1 MIARA
6 FPTLT
11 GDVPPYKN
19 KSITVFSNLYV
30 YDTPYTVNS
39 HGCYADFYVF
49 PVFKNE
55 LSVSFDAS
63 YKKWSSTAP
72 FIKWYTGSAWP
83 LEISPYYYMGEQFG
97 VHYNGKFLAKATAA
111 TLYLRGSGYAKLTLN
126 SSTTGTIKLGVNE
139 STDKS
144 LHVTG
149 LTANTYYNLDIW
161 YISTSKYQTVNN
173 ENLFVVL
180 LKDSTMNDTTVLSA
194 SRFYNDDDYP
204 SGPNPI
210 KGTILK
216 YVGDIQ
222 LDQSK
227 KSSAKLIF
235 KVPVVNS
242 TASLGYK
249 YTTDDILIDVN
260 HATKKIKKFNKIEW
274 HLGYQ
279 YPSGTIATITKFT
292 GQIRGWEISKNRDGA
307 TAEIECYDWASFLS
321 DKLNEG
327 YPDKS
332 DYLAA
337 GYIYSQATNGVAGD
351 TKPRTYDGWKLSK
364 VIENL
369 LINAYID
376 PELYYS
382 KKKLLN
388 VDYIGVDSNIYSV
401 CEHNTPYP
409 IVLPK
414 GFQYGNSL
422 QTRSSDD
429 KYNWQFS
436 IGEQISDNIQKLMDN
451 YGLNYGFNNRG
462 NFFIESV
469 YNPYKIKGTD
479 NLTFS
484 GSWTEY
490 TQFSEISCVGKYTT
504 TLTDKCVATM
514 RGTAAAIIVHTGP
527 SFGTIHVK
535 VSNPTLGAVVTMN
548 VSLNTSDLRYFKDG
562 VDDTTGYNPCIINLD
577 LDHKYGYYSIN
588 MTPKF
593 IGTGTLALSSVFIY
607 DTDYNNPVETFY
619 SADYLTNKGVLID
632 SLSVNSNV
640 SNMRNDIIVVGKL
653 TGEYA
658 NLALD
663 EEGSTIVNANN
674 PVEQHILAR
683 ALDRVSIGSMSN
695 VNYSG
700 RKLQMI
706 VIDPKFATENHALW
720 LAGQTALR
728 YNETRKSFT
737 PQINIIGNPLIGV
750 GDFVHI
756 KDVGTSVLGTMHNFW
771 VEEISD
777 SYSPDTITYKTSLK
791 LSSFKPWESFYNYPI
806 ASLKKFEHNVFNNIK
821 LYNIGLPIESDT
833 KPVLSTE
840 QLTFEGNHPGNPQNV
855 ATIAIKYTSNR
866 SISYNTG
873 DDLERLSICASK
885 SILEERVA
893 TTGYVKI
900 HNEIIKYLNREVATP
915 KITYSYTNGTISGIT
930 SIVATIY
937 LKGLKR
943 GIYQTATINILSTY
957 KLLPVEMQVSP
968 YAVEE
973 FGQSPSVQFDLIAPG
988 YVRIKVVDHMG
999 VLVSYLTGSASVI
1012 DDSTGW
1018 EYLDTGKY
1026 TYTWNMID
1034 DVGTHNLKNS
1044 GFYKYETDSVKD
1056 LPGGSTG
1063 ILDEWREYFGSVT
1076 GVGDTQYTIQTGG
1089 YYVYNVKKEKYGR
1102 FYFILEYRDLT
1113 KTFSTE
1119 LITVSNLPQINSVIR
1134 IRGFG
1139 VSEVNGI
1146 DEKIT
1151 FEPHNSHNIIPYRTY
1166 KGFEN
1171 TKHDLMT
1178 VNWAAAGRHLLTDL
1192 YNPSNGYNEYY
1203 CDFYT
1208 GQENDGKGLRI
1219 SLKGHYDVS
1228 RIVNL
1233 DITRYVYVF
1242 RMHIYSGDVA
1252 GSTTSLVQQI
1262 ASYED
1267 KITDGSGFF
1276 NLITGSNEYD
1286 TIYLKAPAI
1295 PWIPDSEITTVN
1307 GVKTYTILGALSG
1320 NAKSYKIAY
1329 AHLHVIKI
1337 IATDFAG
1344 QKSVIGKSI
1353 WYVSPSRYNP
1363 WGTSTTNLLR
1373 NPLNNTVF
1381 EGVQFRYSHNNDN
1394 TNGPYIWIPELRGYD
1409 TYPPLLYHVATDSS
1423 VDPDSL
1429 KNGVQK
1435 NIIIGIVEWS
1445 DGTGM
1450 GGE

>member
-1 MIARA
+1 MIAKA
-6 FPTLT
+6 FPTFS
-11 GDVPPYKN
+11 GNIPPYKN

-49 PVFKNE
+49 PTFKNE
-55 LSVSFDAS
+55 LSVSFDVL
-63 YKKWSSTAP
+63 YKKWSSTVP
-72 FIKWYTGSAWP
+72 FIKWYTATAWP
-83 LEISPYYYMGEQFG
+83 LEISPYYYVGEQFG
-97 VHYNGKFLAKATAA
+97 IHYNGKFLAKATTA
-111 TLYLRGSGYAKLTLN
+111 TLYLRGNGYAKLTLN
-126 SSTTGTIKLGVNE
+126 SVTTGTIKLGVNE
-139 STDKS
+139 SADQS
-144 LHVTG
+144 FHATG
-149 LTANTYYNLDIW
+149 LSANTYYNLDIW
-161 YISTSKYQTVNN
+161 YISTSKYQASDN

-180 LKDSTMNDTTVLSA
+180 LKDSTMKDATVLSA
-194 SRFYNDDDYP
+194 SRFYNDNDYP

-216 YVGDIQ
+216 YVGNIQ
-222 LDQSK
+222 LDQAK
-227 KSSAKLIF
+227 KTSAKLTF

-242 TASLGYK
+242 SASSGYK
-249 YTTDDILIDVN
+249 YTADDTLVDVAYAN
-260 HATKKIKKFNKIEW
+260 KKIKKFNKIEW
-274 HLGYQ
+274 HIGYK

-292 GQIRGWEISKNRDGA
+292 GQVRGWNISKNRDGA
-307 TAEIECYDWASFLS
+307 AAEIECHDWTSFLS

-376 PELYYS
+376 PELYYN
-382 KKKLLN
+382 KKRLLN
-388 VDYIGVDSNIYSV
+388 AEDADVDSNAYLV
-401 CEHNTPYP
+401 CEHNNTYP
-409 IVLPK
+409 MLLPK

-422 QTRSSDD
+422 QNSNSDD

-436 IGEQISDNIQKLMDN
+436 IGEQISDNVQKLMDN

-462 NFFIESV
+462 NFFIESI
-469 YNPYKIKGTD
+469 YNPYKIKGID
-479 NLTFS
+479 ELSFV

-490 TQFSEISCVGKYTT
+490 TQFAEIACVGKYAT

-527 SFGTIHVK
+527 SFGTIHIK

-548 VSLNTSDLRYFKDG
+548 VSLNTSDLRYFKYG
-562 VDDTTGYNPCIINLD
+562 VDDTLGYNPCIINLN
-577 LDHKYGYYSIN
+577 LNHKYGYYSIN
-588 MTPKF
+588 LTPKF
-593 IGTGTLALSSVFIY
+593 ISTGTLALGGIFIY

-619 SADYLTNKGVLID
+619 SSDYLTNNGVLID
-632 SLSVNSNV
+632 SLSVNSNI
-640 SNMRNDIIVVGKL
+640 SNIRNDIIVVGKL

-658 NLALD
+658 NLAVD
-663 EEGSTIVNANN
+663 EENSITANINN
-674 PVEQHILAR
+674 PIEQHILAR

-695 VNYSG
+695 SSYSG

-706 VIDPKFATENHALW
+706 VIDPKFVTENHALW

-737 PQINIIGNPLIGV
+737 PQINIIGNPLISV
-750 GDFVHI
+750 GDFVHV
-756 KDVGTSVLGTMHNFW
+756 KDINTGILGTMHNFW
-771 VEEISD
+771 VEDISD
-777 SYSPDTITYKTSLK
+777 SYDANGIVYRTTLK

-806 ASLKKFEHNVFNNIK
+806 ASLKRFEHNVFNNIK
-821 LYNIGLPIESDT
+821 LYNIGLPIENDT
-833 KPVLSTE
+833 KPVLSE
-840 QLTFEGNHPGNPQNV
+840 QQLIFENNHLGAPQNV
-855 ATIAIKYTSNR
+855 ATIAIKYTSSR
-866 SISYNTG
+866 AISYNVG
-873 DDLERLSICASK
+873 DDLERLSISASK
-885 SILEERVA
+885 SILEERVP
-893 TTGYVKI
+893 TTGYIKI
-900 HNEIIKYLNREVATP
+900 HNEIIRYLNREMSTP
-915 KITYSYTNGTISGIT
+915 KIIYSYTNGTISGIT
-930 SIVATIY
+930 SVVATIY
-937 LKGLKR
+937 LQNLKR
-943 GIYQTATINILSTY
+943 GIYQTATINVLSAH
-957 KLLPVEMQVSP
+957 KLLPVEMQINP

-973 FGQSPSVQFDLIAPG
+973 FGQSPSVQFDLMAPG
-988 YVRIKVVDHMG
+988 YIRVKVVDHMG
-999 VLVSYLTGSASVI
+999 VLVSYLTGSASII

-1026 TYTWNMID
+1026 VYTWNMTD
-1034 DVGTHNLKNS
+1034 EVGTHNLKNS
-1044 GFYKYETDSVKD
+1044 GFFKYETDSVKD
-1056 LPGGSTG
+1056 LPKNGIS
-1063 ILDEWREYFGSVT
+1063 ILDEWREYFGSST
-1076 GVGDTQYTIQTGG
+1076 GEGDTIYTIQTGG
-1089 YYVYNVKKEKYGR
+1089 YYAYNVKKEKYGK

-1113 KTFSTE
+1113 KTFSKE

-1139 VSEVNGI
+1139 VAEANGI
-1146 DEKIT
+1146 DEKIM
-1151 FEPHNSHNIIPYRTY
+1151 FEPHNNHSIIPYRTY

-1171 TKHDLMT
+1171 TKYDLMT
-1178 VNWAAAGRHLLTDL
+1178 VNWEAAGRHLLTDL
-1192 YNPSNGYNEYY
+1192 YNPTNGYNEHY

-1219 SLKGHYDVS
+1219 SLKGHYNIS

-1233 DITRYVYVF
+1233 DIKRYIYVL
-1242 RMHIYSGDVA
+1242 RLHIYDTLSSPRVVKA
-1252 GSTTSLVQQI
+1252 MVEQI
-1262 ASYED
+1262 ASYKED
-1267 KITDGSGFF
+1267 VTEGNGFF
-1276 NLITGSNEYD
+1276 NSIKGSNEYD

-1295 PWIPDSEITTVN
+1295 SWIPDSEMTTIN
-1307 GVKTYTILGALSG
+1307 GVKTYNILGQNTG
-1320 NAKSYKIAY
+1320 NVKSYKVAY

-1344 QKSVIGKSI
+1344 QKSIIGKSI
-1353 WYVSPSRYNP
+1353 WYISPSRYNP
-1363 WGTSTTNLLR
+1363 WGTSTANLLR

-1381 EGVQFRYSHNNDN
+1381 EAIQFKYANDN
-1394 TNGPYIWIPELRGYD
+1394 TGPYIWFPELRGYD
-1409 TYPPLLYHVATDSS
+1409 IYPPLLYHVATDANI
-1423 VDPDSL
+1423 DPDSL

-1435 NIIIGIVEWS
+1435 NIVIGVVEWA